1 MLPARVVQAPMAG
14 VSTPQLAVEVGKA
27 GGLGSLAVGHLSV
40 AKAAEAIA
48 DLQSRSELP
57 FNVNLFCHAHPQAE
71 PEREKAWLDSLAPRF
86 EEYGAA
92 APAALSDIYASF
104 VYNEAMLHVLLERK
118 PAIVSFHFGLPSP
131 SFVGELKGAGIALWA
146 SATTLEE
153 GRAVQ
158 DAGVDVVVAQGYEA
172 GGHRGIFDPSGFDE
186 RLGTFVLTRL
196 LATSLRIP
204 VVAAG
209 GVMDR
214 EGVRACLALG
224 AQAVQVGTAFLDC
237 PEAATDPAHRAALRE
252 GRTVMTRAISGRPA
266 RGLLNRFTE
275 IDDAQAPAYPRA
287 YEAGKALHAAAR
299 RHGESGYGAWWAGQ
313 GARLARARPAAEV
326 VADLT
331 SF

>member
-1 MLPARVVQAPMAG
+1 MAG

-48 DLQSRSELP
+48 ELQSRSELL
-57 FNVNLFCHAHPQAE
+57 FNVNLFCHQHPVAD
-71 PEREKAWLDSLAPRF
+71 PARESAWLDSLAPRF
-86 EEYGAA
+86 EEYGAS
-92 APAALSDIYASF
+92 APAGLSDIYASF
-104 VYNEAMLHVLLERK
+104 VDNEAMLRVLLERK
-118 PAIVSFHFGLPSP
+118 PAIVSFHFGLPSAA
-131 SFVGELKGAGIALWA
+131 FIRELRAAGIALWA

-186 RLGTFVLTRL
+186 RLSTLALTRL
-196 LATSLRIP
+196 LVTDLSIP

-237 PEAATDPAHRAALRE
+237 PEAATDPAHRAALRS

-266 RGLLNRFTE
+266 RCLLNRFTE
-275 IDDAQAPAYPRA
+275 VDGAGAPDYPRA
-287 YEAGKALHAAAR
+287 YEAGKALHQAAR
-299 RHGESGYGAWWAGQ
+299 KHGESGYGAWWAGQ
-313 GARLARARPAAEV
+313 GARLVRARPAADV

-331 SF
+331 AF